1 MAQQNT
7 AIVTGAGSGV
17 GRAVALRL
25 AAQGWSVAIVGRRS
39 EALEQTRVLAKDRA
53 ANLFAFPCDV
63 ADPQAVEAMVRQAA
77 ERLGGGVRVLV
88 NSAGTNT
95 PRRSLDVLSVA
106 DYQALIDANLN
117 GTFYCVRSVLP
128 ILRKQGG
135 GTIVNIVSDAGLL
148 ANAKAGPA
156 YVASKF
162 GVAGLT
168 QSINAEERDKGIR
181 ACAIFPGDI
190 DTPLLEK
197 RPAPPPPEAR
207 KKMLQPDDVADCVML
222 AINLP
227 DRAVVEQLLIRPR

>member
-1 MAQQNT
+1 M
-7 AIVTGAGSGV
+7 
-17 GRAVALRL
+17 
-25 AAQGWSVAIVGRRS
+25 
-39 EALEQTRVLAKDRA
+39 LAKDHA

-63 ADPQAVEAMVRQAA
+63 ADPQAVETMVRQAT

-95 PRRSLDVLSVA
+95 PRRSLEVLSVA

-181 ACAIFPGDI
+181 TAPSSPA
-190 DTPLLEK
+190 TST
-197 RPAPPPPEAR
+197 RPCWKSAPP
-207 KKMLQPDDVADCVML
+207 
-222 AINLP
+222 
-227 DRAVVEQLLIRPR
+227 RPRPKPERRCSSRTTSPTA